1 MSINKDVN
9 AMTQAADQPWE
20 ANLVTRAICAVLTGL
35 SGCVVVWVMF
45 DLGKPNVKY
54 PDGPMFLL
62 TLIFVAASA
71 AGWLSAIAFGRK
83 GFRGALFA
91 VPVAAATTL
100 VSTNLFAL
108 LFSGYILFSH
118 VSSAAGDD
126 ATSPFGG
133 SFFFLVVF
141 LIAGPWSVVRR
152 SRGFDTATSRLGLV
166 GRHMGRSFRGP
177 DLPPPYLKLRLSLIW
192 SQAQTTSCN
201 CSSCDRSP
209 PFISGCSTLISFL

>member
-141 LIAGPWSVVRR
+141 LIAGPWSVGVAVLTQLPVALAWLGGTWAVHFAALICRR
-152 SRGFDTATSRLGLV
+152 LT
-166 GRHMGRSFRGP
+166 
-177 DLPPPYLKLRLSLIW
+177 
-192 SQAQTTSCN
+192 
-201 CSSCDRSP
+201 
-209 PFISGCSTLISFL
+209 